1 MTNIEKIIA
10 DKVVTSSSEVIRT
23 CVEEFG
29 ISEENARKRL
39 ERISTGIVKIKGICR
54 NGQSILYKEGIRQ
67 DLVFYEALLDTLKKS
82 ANQHYLLLRALQ
94 LYGGV
99 IPKEK
104 LASFSSNPVLNT
116 RGHKSFSSII
126 FDLKQ
131 LDLIKESETSYSM
144 KKGRVNELRAKTI
157 DLVQSI
163 VLNHFRD
170 WARNIGLISY
180 NSSTVN
186 SEFSQYQFGL
196 VAPSYIKSLSS
207 TNGER
212 VKPAFLLADVL
223 VMGDIIESDVLFIQK
238 KLENI
243 SCKNKNV
250 RFIPFLLVTTHSQS
264 VYQQL
269 KASGIIVGNL
279 EELFGNKYSEV
290 LTGILTLVEN
300 AGVILRKSPDQY
312 IRLIDDIE
320 KLAVGRTYNLKGA
333 LFEMTVGLF
342 HGLQCQS
349 LEISKKVCAEGKVA
363 EIDVYAIYQ
372 DRVVFAECKGY
383 NYAVEDEYVEKWL
396 SIKINTIRAWA
407 LSCESLQNRRVEF
420 EIWSTGGFNKEALNR
435 LSQMK
440 AKTKKYS
447 IEYFD
452 MEKMLSIA
460 KEKKVTSF
468 EKVLR
473 EHYMREL

>member
-1 MTNIEKIIA
+1 MTNIEKIID

-23 CVEEFG
+23 CVEELG

-54 NGQSILYKEGIRQ
+54 NGQSILYKKGIRQ
-67 DLVFYEALLDTLKKS
+67 DLVFYEALLDTLKES
-82 ANQHYLLLRALQ
+82 ASQHYLLLRALQ
-94 LYGGV
+94 LYGGA

-104 LASFSSNPVLNT
+104 LASFSSSPILDT
-116 RGHKSFSSII
+116 RGHKSFLSII
-126 FDLKQ
+126 SDLKR
-131 LDLIKESETSYSM
+131 LGLIKESETSYSIKDNANE
-144 KKGRVNELRAKTI
+144 KKAKAI

-163 VLNHFRD
+163 ALNHFCD

-180 NSSTVN
+180 NSPKFN

-207 TNGER
+207 TNGEK
-212 VKPAFLLADVL
+212 VIPAFLLADVL
-223 VMGDIIESDVLFIQK
+223 VMEGIIETDVLFISK

-243 SCKNKNV
+243 SRKNKNV
-250 RFIPFLLVTTHSQS
+250 RFIPFLLVTTHSQD
-264 VYQQL
+264 VYQKL
-269 KASGIIVGNL
+269 KTSGIIVGNL
-279 EELFGNKYSEV
+279 DELFGNKYSEV

-300 AGVILRKSPDQY
+300 AGGILRKNPDQY
-312 IRLIDDIE
+312 LRLIDNIE

-333 LFEMTVGLF
+333 LFEMAVGLF

-349 LEISKKVCAEGKVA
+349 LEISKKVYAEGKEA

-383 NYAVEDEYVEKWL
+383 NNAVDDEYVEKWL
-396 SIKINTIRAWA
+396 SVKINTIRAWA
-407 LSCESLQNRRVEF
+407 LSCESLQNRGVEF
-420 EIWSTGGFNKEALNR
+420 EIWSTGGFDEKALNR

-460 KEKKVTSF
+460 KVKKATSF

-473 EHYMREL
+473 EHYKRDL

>member
-1 MTNIEKIIA
+1 MTYIKKFIA
-10 DKVVTSSSEVIRT
+10 NKVVTSSSEVVRT
-23 CVEEFG
+23 CVEELG

-54 NGQSILYKEGIRQ
+54 NGQSILYIEGIRQ
-67 DLVFYEALLDTLKKS
+67 DSTFHEALLDTLEKS
-82 ANQHYLLLRALQ
+82 ATQHYLLLRALQ
-94 LYGGV
+94 LYGGA

-104 LASFSSNPVLNT
+104 LASFSSSPVLDT

-126 FDLKQ
+126 SDLKR
-131 LDLIKESETSYSM
+131 LGLIKESETSYAL
-144 KKGRVNELRAKTI
+144 KEDNVNEKKAKAI

-163 VLNHFRD
+163 ALNHFCD

-180 NSSTVN
+180 YSFKFN

-207 TNGER
+207 TNGEKVR
-212 VKPAFLLADVL
+212 PAFLLADVL
-223 VMGDIIESDVLFIQK
+223 VMEGIIESDVLFISK

-250 RFIPFLLVTTHSQS
+250 RFIPFLLVTTHSQD
-264 VYQQL
+264 VYQKL

-279 EELFGNKYSEV
+279 DELFGNKYSEV

-300 AGVILRKSPDQY
+300 AGVILRKNPDQY
-312 IRLIDDIE
+312 LRLIDNIE
-320 KLAVGRTYNLKGA
+320 KLAVGRTYNLKGT
-333 LFEMTVGLF
+333 LFEMAVGLF

-349 LEISKKVCAEGKVA
+349 LEISKKVYAGGKEA

-372 DRVVFAECKGY
+372 DRVFFAECKGY

-396 SIKINTIRAWA
+396 SVKINTIRAWA

-420 EIWSTGGFNKEALNR
+420 EIWSTGGFDEKALNR

-452 MEKMLSIA
+452 MVKMLSIA
-460 KEKKVTSF
+460 KVKKATSF

-473 EHYMREL
+473 EHYKREL